1 MSQLHRFSFDT
12 LPLSRWRNGGGETRE
27 IVSWPPGAADF
38 SWRVSI
44 ATIAQ
49 DGPFSVFAGID
60 RSITLLNGAGVHL
73 LSEHLFAEQRV
84 DHALIHPGEPFAFS
98 GDVALSARRIDGATT
113 DFNIMT
119 RRDVCRA
126 AVTAHGDSFIASG
139 PLGGVLYVMSGV
151 WKVGSGA
158 VLNAGEGVYW
168 AAKDTKASDTDI
180 AVSKA
185 DTETGF
191 PVEIQGTA
199 GMILWGA
206 INV

>member
-60 RSITLLNGAGVHL
+60 RSITLLSGAGVHL
-73 LSEHLFAEQRV
+73 FSEQRV

-119 RRDVCRA
+119 RRGVCRA

-139 PLGGVLYVMSGV
+139 PLGGVLYVMSGE
-151 WKVGSGA
+151 WKIGRSA
-158 VLNAGEGVYW
+158 ALNAGEGVYW
-168 AAKDTKASDTDI
+168 AAKDTGASDTSI
-180 AVSKA
+180 VESKA

-206 INV
+206 ITV